1 MARSAKRNRPRN
13 NHTGAPARRPR
24 KETPLE
30 ILYILN
36 TLVLGFFLWDIHK
49 GTREITQIAKDI
61 AVMTK
66 EVSDKTDAI
75 LGRLR

>member
-1 MARSAKRNRPRN
+1 M
-13 NHTGAPARRPR
+13 
-24 KETPLE
+24 E

-36 TLVLGFFLWDIHK
+36 TLVLGFVLWDIHK
-49 GTREITQIAKDI
+49 DSKAIAQIVKDTAQI
-61 AVMTK
+61 VNDTAQIVKDVAVISK